1 MNRIRR
7 PDQKRGWVKA
17 AAIWIALIVG
27 IVIFFTT
34 DWHWLSIMLV
44 LGAMFLGFSD
54 TSTTVKRDNH
64 D

>member
-17 AAIWIALIVG
+17 AAIWIALIAG
-27 IVIFFTT
+27 IV
-34 DWHWLSIMLV
+34 DWHRLSIMLV
-44 LGAMFLGFSD
+44 LGVMFLGFSA
-54 TSTTVKRDNH
+54 TSTPVGRDNH